1 MMKEKTEEIEL
12 QERTDTQAMTNIDLC
27 ILSKI
32 TLFYK
37 LSINLL
43 SNFLYLKINKKSTK
57 KENNKKLV

>member
-1 MMKEKTEEIEL
+1 MKEKTEEIEL

>member
-37 LSINLL
+37 LSINLF